1 MAWRRWL
8 PGVALVVVG
17 LGLLVLPGLADNYVL
32 YVMTRLFVYVLVAL
46 GLNLLTGYAGQVSL
60 GHAAFFGLGAY
71 SAALLGTRWEV
82 SPWIG
87 LLVGAGLAT
96 AFGFILGFLSN
107 RLRGPY
113 FVLAT
118 IAFSQVL
125 LIVAS
130 RWRGL
135 TSVNV
140 PRVSWEVGRPICFMA
155 SICSGA
161 SAIMS

>member
-1 MAWRRWL
+1 AAWN
-8 PGVALVVVG
+8 VAG
-17 LGLLVLPGLADNYVL
+17 
-32 YVMTRLFVYVLVAL
+32 
-46 GLNLLTGYAGQVSL
+46 GYAGQVSL

-71 SAALLGTRWEV
+71 SAALLGTRWGL

-87 LLVGAGLAT
+87 LLVGAALAT
-96 AFGFILGFLSN
+96 AFGILIGFLSN

-130 RWRGL
+130 RWRGF
-135 TSVNV
+135 TSGSEGIPV
-140 PRVSWEVGRPICFMA
+140 PFRPGFWPLGIADMRVWVWITLALAVLAYLLQLYLARARRRSQLQAVRGPEA
-155 SICSGA
+155 
-161 SAIMS
+161 